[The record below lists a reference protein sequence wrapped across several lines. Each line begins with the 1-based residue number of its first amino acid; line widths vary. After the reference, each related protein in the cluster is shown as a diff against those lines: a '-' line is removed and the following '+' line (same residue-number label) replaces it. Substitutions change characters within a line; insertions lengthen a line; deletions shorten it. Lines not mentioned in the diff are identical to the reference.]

1 MRVGTSGRAWPL
13 RLLNAV
19 TVVALVF
26 GGSALVF
33 CVWALLDRSESLGG
47 LWLIF
52 WAIVFV
58 PLFIVLGAIHL
69 WRAARRGIARTEGS
83 RG

>member
-1 MRVGTSGRAWPL
+1 MAVGTSGRSWPG
-13 RLLNAV
+13 RLLIAV
-19 TVVALVF
+19 TAVALVF
-26 GGSALVF
+26 GGLALVF
-33 CVWALLDRSESLGG
+33 SVWASLDRSESLGG

-69 WRAARRGIARTEGS
+69 WRARRRGIARTEA
-83 RG
+83 

>member
-1 MRVGTSGRAWPL
+1 MRVGTSGRSWPV

-19 TVVALVF
+19 TALVLVL
-26 GGSALVF
+26 GASALVF

-47 LWLIF
+47 LWLVF

-69 WRAARRGIARTEGS
+69 WRASRRGVARTEG
-83 RG
+83 